1 MSHTLKIEY
10 CRMCR
15 WTLRAFYL
23 AQEVL
28 QTFEVEFTDIHL
40 QPGTGGHFQIK
51 VDAQLVWCRKLDGG
65 FPEPKVLKQRIRDLI
80 APERELG
87 HNDRNSI

>member
-1 MSHTLKIEY
+1 MSHILKIEY

-28 QTFEVEFTDIHL
+28 QTFEEDFQDIHL
-40 QPGTGGHFQIK
+40 RAATAGQFQVK
-51 VDAQLVWCRKLDGG
+51 VNDTLVWCRKQDGG
-65 FPEPKVLKQRIRDLI
+65 FPEPKVLKQRIRDCI
-80 APERELG
+80 DPDRNLG
-87 HNDRNSI
+87 HNDPRPN